1 MGTKNRNG
9 ALARFVSAASRI
21 GGRFIPLALVAASIL
36 ALPVGARAEEISCGD
51 PANPT
56 VPANLS
62 PQTLRSGGSGASGQ
76 PDVVVKGLCLVG
88 AGEFVY
94 GQFNIINNGVL
105 RFVEPRTGTPAQ
117 RAITL
122 WSSAII
128 IENGGAMEAGTDTAD
143 PARPGKFI
151 PFGSFGGVL
160 TIRLW
165 GADQSNGDP
174 RVTQGQGAL
183 CKSGTP
189 TQELTRPCGMPF
201 DPVAQN
207 DKQVTLPDGTTDW
220 FYAYSGLYGDN
231 KTSADGRKGFF
242 GYKSIGLS
250 WGGSLRL
257 NGYKGTSGSD
267 LADSVPT
274 SSGTSWIRLATDL
287 DVGAT
292 SLTLERAPTVVGTVG
307 TPAWAVG
314 DEIVITTTDYLPDH
328 SEKVTITAVTGT
340 KVTFSPPLKY
350 PHRGTRYSLA
360 GLPGRLN
367 IDSKTVS
374 EGVETRAAVALLTR
388 SIRIVSAGDTP
399 GSEMPGG
406 TYSLGGH
413 TVFRQGFKLLQ
424 VQGVEFK
431 DLGQGGRLGHYAVHF
446 HMPRRV
452 PDGTFI
458 KDSSINES
466 MTRWVVLHST
476 SNALIARN
484 VGWKS
489 IGHGY
494 YLETGTE
501 IDNKFH
507 SNIGIWARP
516 AVYSGVG
523 ANVATGFNP
532 RQIPGILSA
541 NDQGNGDSITTQSD
555 TKKPT
560 IFWMSNGWNDF
571 IGNMAAGAGAC
582 GACYWLLPA
591 QNTDMQDIQHGTMK
605 WDGYAAIQARIAGGS
620 PLKSFYKNT
629 CTTAMHAF
637 QTVGD
642 VAACLGFNAPLPAGV
657 LPTDTANLT
666 PVRSIAPDSGASMY
680 YPIIS
685 ASRNATVCTNDTCST
700 YRPVTR
706 QAECSNTDPKDCSVT
721 VLDHFTTSF
730 NWAEFNFSAVWLRS
744 KWYLFDNSVITDVQN
759 AGLTFVSGGDYTRS
773 SAPVGYWALAAH
785 SIFIGQTQPDRPA
798 GKADYATSRGP
809 FNNGSTG
816 GLTCA
821 QNNQPC
827 VNIAEGMAM
836 YRSPNFAVSQRL
848 YNIYD
853 GPNFQDSN
861 AYLDIN
867 TDACTDMAKCMYA
880 GVVGIRLNKSLAS
893 NDPARGYMPN
903 AGIGWKQPNGFYYPP
918 AFHSDNLFFRNVD
931 IRHYL
936 LEPMLLPGTYRTD
949 FPMVQDN
956 YFYGP
961 FGIPA
966 NIMTGFTDIDRQTE
980 LTDDDGSLTGL
991 VSKLGAVT
999 GMETISVNKDNY
1011 FNAPIETDQCRSNTG
1026 VTPASACAGS
1036 PPTTTRATAKT
1047 SPYEYL
1053 TTAIFPACALGGAN
1067 NSCGSVYIPTAP
1079 NQVCVGNRCTQV
1091 DGRGGQWSKDC
1102 AGPFCYGVPIYR
1114 QFLTGTSLPEQPGE
1128 WAGWQANCTTAAQ
1141 KASPACR
1148 FPFARMA
1155 GAKGFQRSVM
1165 TVNNGTYYVDT
1176 TISQKT
1182 QAASQ
1187 FAGLANNP
1195 DDQYVDCSIKA
1206 AGQPCNPLSVNAFQA
1221 NQKYHMFFLFARK
1234 TTKQVYQFYVGDTA
1248 AVPANIVA
1256 AQRVNIDG
1264 FPVKPTAAA
1273 WPSAWQRQMIAG
1285 PDGKMNILQVS
1296 IDFSGFTDVDP
1307 TSSPTV
1313 TGLCKPADFCK
1324 VSGSSCGC
1332 ALPKPVSGVTPSDP
1346 RLAANASLWNTCDQT
1361 CKTWAVKDID
1371 CPPKGCYGFVLT
1383 MPQKFVADDTYH
1395 RPDPVQYPTWNRRFD
1410 NTAVAP
1416 DKTNGDCYYN
1426 DVPGNAKRSNT
1437 AQTCVVPHP
1446 TPAAPQPPLSTTVV
1460 R

>member
-1 MGTKNRNG
+1 MIAAGRIGRREAPTQPGIARLRVAAVAFAAAAFA
-9 ALARFVSAASRI
+9 ALAFPARAA
-21 GGRFIPLALVAASIL
+21 
-36 ALPVGARAEEISCGD
+36 AEEITCGD
-51 PANPT
+51 PSNPT
-56 VPANLS
+56 VPATLS
-62 PQTLRSGGSGASGQ
+62 QQGLRTGGSGASGQ
-76 PDVVVKGLCLVG
+76 PDVKVTGLCLVG

-94 GQFNIINNGVL
+94 GQFNIVNNGVL
-105 RFVEPRTGTPAQ
+105 RFVEPTTGEVAK

-128 IENGGAMEAGTDTAD
+128 IENGGAMEAGTDTPD

-151 PFGSFGGVL
+151 PFGSYGGVL
-160 TIRLW
+160 TIKLW

-174 RVTQGQGAL
+174 RITQGQGAL

-189 TQELTRPCGMPF
+189 AQELTQPCGMPF
-201 DPVAQN
+201 DPVAKN
-207 DKQVTLPDGTTDW
+207 DTKVTLPDGTTDW

-231 KTSADGRKGFF
+231 KVSADGRKGFF

-257 NGYKGTSGSD
+257 NGYKGTSGAD
-267 LADSVPT
+267 LADSLAT
-274 SSGTSWIRLATDL
+274 SSGTSWIRLSGDL
-287 DVGAT
+287 EAGAT
-292 SLTLERAPTVVGTVG
+292 SLKLERAATVVGTVG

-328 SEKVTITAVTGT
+328 SEKVTITKIEGT
-340 KVTFSPPLKY
+340 LINFSPPLKY

-360 GLPGRLN
+360 GVPGRLN
-367 IDSKTVS
+367 IDPKTLAD
-374 EGVETRAAVALLTR
+374 GVETRAAVGLLTR

-399 GSEMPGG
+399 GAEMPGG
-406 TYSLGGH
+406 TYSFGGH

-424 VQGVEFK
+424 IQGVEFK
-431 DLGQGGRLGHYAVHF
+431 DLGQGGRLGHYPVHF

-452 PDGTFI
+452 PDGTFV

-466 MTRWVVLHST
+466 MTRWVVLHAT

-501 IDNKFH
+501 TDNKFH
-507 SNIGIWARP
+507 SNLGVWARP

-541 NDQGNGDSITTQSD
+541 NDQGAGDSITTQSD

-560 IFWMSNGWNDF
+560 IFWISNGWNDF

-591 QNTDMQDIQHGTMK
+591 LNSDMQDIQHGRQK
-605 WDGYAAIQARIAGGS
+605 WDGYAAVQATIPGGS
-620 PLKSFYKNT
+620 PLKSFYRNT
-629 CTTAMHAF
+629 CTTAMHGF

-642 VAACLGFNAPLPAGV
+642 VASCLGFNAPLPAGQT
-657 LPTDTANLT
+657 PTDSTNLT
-666 PVRSIAPDSGASMY
+666 PVRSIARDAGASDAAMY
-680 YPIIS
+680 YPSIS
-685 ASRNATVCTNDTCST
+685 SARNATVCTNDTCST
-700 YRPVTR
+700 YRPLTR
-706 QAECSNTDPKDCSVT
+706 KAECVNTDPKDCSVT

-730 NWAEFNFSAVWLRS
+730 NWAEFGFSAVWLRS
-744 KWYLFDNSVITDVQN
+744 KWYLLDNSIITDVQN

-773 SAPVGYWALAAH
+773 SAPSGYWALAAH

-816 GLTCA
+816 GATCA
-821 QNNQPC
+821 QNNAPC
-827 VNIAEGMAM
+827 INVAEGMTM

-853 GPNFQDSN
+853 GPNYQDSN

-867 TDACTDMAKCMYA
+867 TDPCTEMAKCMYA
-880 GVVGIRLNKSLAS
+880 GVVGIRLNKNLSAT
-893 NDPARGYMPN
+893 DAARGYLPH
-903 AGIGWKQPNGFYYPP
+903 AAIGWKQPNGFYYPP

-949 FPMVQDN
+949 LPMVQDN
-956 YFYGP
+956 FFP
-961 FGIPA
+961 PVNAGIPP

-980 LTDDDGSLTGL
+980 LSDDDGSLTGL
-991 VSKLGAVT
+991 VSKLGSTT

-1011 FNAPIETDQCRSNTG
+1011 FNAPIETDQCRSNSG
-1026 VTPASACAGS
+1026 VTPSSACAGA
-1036 PPTTTRATAKT
+1036 PPTATRATAKT

-1053 TTAIFPACALGGAN
+1053 TTAMFPACALGGADD
-1067 NSCGSVYIPTAP
+1067 SCGSVSIPAAP
-1079 NQVCVGNRCTQV
+1079 NEVCDGNRRCTKV

-1114 QFLTGTSLPEQPGE
+1114 QFLTGTTLPEQPGE
-1128 WAGWQANCTTAAQ
+1128 WAGWQANCKTPAQ

-1176 TISQKT
+1176 TVSQKT
-1182 QAASQ
+1182 QATSQ
-1187 FAGLANNP
+1187 FAGLASVVY
-1195 DDQYVDCSIKA
+1195 DGYVDCSVKTSGPNCA
-1206 AGQPCNPLSVNAFQA
+1206 PLSVNAFQP

-1234 TTKQVYQFYVGDTA
+1234 STKQVYQFYVGDTA
-1248 AVPANIVA
+1248 AVPTSIVA

-1273 WPSAWQRQMIAG
+1273 WPSTWKREMIAG
-1285 PDGKMNILQVS
+1285 PDGKMNVLQVTV
-1296 IDFSGFTDVDP
+1296 DFSGFTDIDP
-1307 TSSPTV
+1307 AASPTV

-1324 VSGSSCGC
+1324 VNGSSCGC
-1332 ALPKPVSGVTPSDP
+1332 ALPKPVSGVVSSDS
-1346 RLAANASLWNTCDQT
+1346 RLAANASLWNTCDQA
-1361 CKTWAVKDID
+1361 CRTWAVKDVD

-1383 MPQKFVADDTYH
+1383 MPAKFVADDTYH
-1395 RPDPVQYPTWNRRFD
+1395 RPDPTQYPAWQRRFD

-1416 DKTNGDCYYN
+1416 DNAGGDCYYN
-1426 DVPGNAKRSNT
+1426 DVPGNAKRLKST
-1437 AQTCVVPHP
+1437 ETCVVPQA
-1446 TPAAPQPPLSTTVV
+1446 TPAAPQPPL
-1460 R
+1460 